1 MSGSMIQ
8 LAAKGQSNLYLT
20 QKPEITYFKAVY
32 KRHTNFSIEPMPQ
45 YFSSVPNF
53 GTKVS
58 CTLSKTGDL
67 VTLPYTS
74 AAIITQAQYSGNIN
88 VNPYDV
94 FNWDTTGTIHT

>member
-1 MSGSMIQ
+1 MIQ

-58 CTLSKTGDL
+58 CTLSETGDL
-67 VTLPYTS
+67 VNKGYIVVDLPATP
-74 AAIITQAQYSGNIN
+74 QF
-88 VNPYDV
+88 
-94 FNWDTTGTIHT
+94 FNLNGKVDEYIK

>member
-20 QKPEITYFKAVY
+20 QKPEITFFKSVY
-32 KRHTNFSIEPMPQ
+32 KRHTNFSIEAMPQ

-67 VTLPYTS
+67 VNKGYIVVDLPEPAHAST
-74 AAIITQAQYSGNIN
+74 ITFKSPRI
-88 VNPYDV
+88 
-94 FNWDTTGTIHT
+94 

>member
-1 MSGSMIQ
+1 MIQ

-67 VTLPYTS
+67 V
-74 AAIITQAQYSGNIN
+74 NN
-88 VNPYDV
+88 K
-94 FNWDTTGTIHT
+94 